1 MEKIKKTILQALA
14 YEGVPCPSGIT
25 GPCEVIVPDLN
36 AVYYMKINLTA
47 ELMDVGFLNAYVEPP
62 PPPEPPIPPEPPE
75 NTYFLEDDNGDIFID
90 DYSNSFIYE

>member
-25 GPCEVIVPDLN
+25 GPCEIIVPDLT

-47 ELMDVGFLNAYVEPP
+47 ELMDVGFLNAYVEPVIPEP
-62 PPPEPPIPPEPPE
+62 PVPPEPPAETFDLVSNE
-75 NTYFLEDDNGDIFID
+75 GVAFTDNNND
-90 DYSNSFIYE
+90 NLIY

>member
-25 GPCEVIVPDLN
+25 GPCEVIVPDLT

-47 ELMDVGFLNAYVEPP
+47 ELMDVGFLDAYVEPVIPEP
-62 PPPEPPIPPEPPE
+62 PVPPEPPVE
-75 NTYFLEDDNGDIFID
+75 TFFLEDEYDNVLADENNEGFL
-90 DYSNSFIYE
+90 YE